1 MMEGED
7 RYAHGAARVLRGG
20 LVPNAREW
28 GDDQRDA
35 VVAAMAV
42 AIAAKARRRRIVLA
56 SGVAL
61 AAAASVVVYVSVTGH
76 RDTGTVAKRVD
87 DVLRVEHAYGLGNYL
102 LRGAGSQPLPEL
114 AALAV
119 GDAVRSDATSSSQLG
134 FGNGTRIALAPSSR
148 LRVDALGKTRRFSLL
163 TGRLQA
169 HVAKL
174 ANGERFI
181 VDTPGSEVEV
191 RGTVFT
197 VNVAGPSSACRRE
210 TTTVEVSEGAVWV
223 KAQDNQVVLRPG
235 QRWAVPCAEP
245 AGTPAPQPGAAA
257 ETPSVPAA
265 TESAQP
271 AVAAGRSVA
280 RKLAPRVAA
289 RSLDTA
295 AAAPPAPLAPP
306 AESPRAEQPPLPV
319 PVSRL
324 AEQNDLLSAAMSAER
339 LGQHDLALRR
349 LDLLIERFPSSPLL
363 ETARAE
369 RQRILSASR

>member
-1 MMEGED
+1 
-7 RYAHGAARVLRGG
+7 
-20 LVPNAREW
+20 VPNARER
-28 GDDQRDA
+28 GDDQRDT

-61 AAAASVVVYVSVTGH
+61 AAAASMVVYVSVTRH
-76 RDTGTVAKRVD
+76 RDAGPLAKHVD

-114 AALAV
+114 AALTV
-119 GDAVRSDATSSSQLG
+119 GDAVRSDATSSSLLG

-163 TGRLQA
+163 TGHLQA

-223 KAQDNQVVLRPG
+223 KAQDNQVVLHPG

-245 AGTPAPQPGAAA
+245 TIAPAPQPGATTESPPNPAAA
-257 ETPSVPAA
+257 EPVQPAA
-265 TESAQP
+265 
-271 AVAAGRSVA
+271 AVGHSVA
-280 RKLAPRVAA
+280 RKLAPRAA
-289 RSLDTA
+289 TRGLDTA
-295 AAAPPAPLAPP
+295 APSAPLAPP
-306 AESPRAEQPPLPV
+306 AESPRPAQPTAPT

-369 RQRILSASR
+369 RQRILSASH